1 MLNIPFDNSYARLP
15 ETFHSRI
22 GTSPVCAPEL
32 VALNE
37 TLAAELGLDI
47 NALQSR
53 SGVAVLSGSAIPKG
67 ADPIAQVYAG
77 HQFGGF
83 SPRLGDGRAML
94 LGEVIDV
101 HGNRQDIQLKGSG
114 RTPYSRR
121 GDGRAWLG
129 PVLREYLLSEAMHA
143 LGIPTTR
150 ALAAVITGQNVQR
163 ETALPGAIL
172 TRIAS
177 SHIRVGTFEY
187 FAARQDWDAL
197 RKLTDYTIARHFPDA
212 NGPLDLL
219 RLVCQAQAKLIARW
233 LGAGFI
239 HGVMNTDNTHVAG
252 ITIDYGPCAFM
263 DAYNPMRVYSAI
275 DRHARYA
282 YGQQSEIIVWNL
294 AQFASALIGLIDRD
308 QKTAISKATEI
319 VHDFPNQMRSA
330 WLAEFRAKL
339 GLMQARDGDAA
350 LIDDFLDLMAAG
362 QADFTNTFRAL
373 AGDNARGQFVDPT
386 GFDLWQTRWQARLAD
401 EGKNRAQQQ
410 DLIRKTSPAIIARN
424 HRVEEMIVAA
434 VEGNYAPFKR
444 LNAALLR
451 PFENRPEGDDLCR
464 APTGDEQV
472 HQTFCGT

>member
-1 MLNIPFDNSYARLP
+1 MVQIRFDNSYARLP
-15 ETFHSRI
+15 ETFYSRI
-22 GTSPVCAPEL
+22 GTSPVAAPEL

-53 SGVAVLSGSAIPKG
+53 SGLAVLSGSAAPDG

-94 LGEVIDV
+94 LGEVIDL

-129 PVLREYLLSEAMHA
+129 PVLREYLISEAMHA

-150 ALAAVITGQNVQR
+150 ALAAVTSGQNVQR
-163 ETALPGAIL
+163 EIGRPGAIL

-187 FAARQDWDAL
+187 FAARQDHGAL
-197 RKLTDYTIARHFPDA
+197 RSLTDYTIARHFPGA

-219 RLVCQAQAKLIARW
+219 RSVCQAQAKLVARW
-233 LGAGFI
+233 LGVGFI

-263 DAYNPMRVYSAI
+263 DAYDPMRVYSAI
-275 DRHARYA
+275 DQHGRYA
-282 YGQQSEIIVWNL
+282 YGQQSEIIIWNL
-294 AQFASALIGLIDRD
+294 AQFASALIGVIDSD
-308 QKTAISKATEI
+308 HKTAIAKATEI
-319 VHDFPNQMRSA
+319 VHDFPNLMRNA

-339 GLMQARDGDAA
+339 GLLQARDGDKA
-350 LIDDFLDLMAAG
+350 LIDDFLNLMAAD

-373 AGDNARGQFVDPT
+373 AGDDARGQFVNPA
-386 GFDLWQTRWQARLAD
+386 GFDLWQPRWQARLAD
-401 EGKNRAQQQ
+401 EGGRRAQQQ
-410 DLIRKTSPAIIARN
+410 DLIRQTSPAIIARN

-444 LNAALLR
+444 LNAALLH
-451 PFENRPEGDDLCR
+451 PFETPLEHQDLRR
-464 APTGDEQV
+464 APTKDEQV